1 MSLGDRLGIRVG
13 DRLGDRLRVFLAGS
27 PGVDGAEVVG
37 WRFELSEGQTVR
49 VGMRAG
55 RLGGPYDAPS
65 ASARLGGS
73 IELRWSDEQVTR
85 ASLRRDMLDDP
96 PNQLAAWR
104 TEAYPTGLIAPPAP
118 PTTCPAVQTFDPDVA
133 ALAGDR
139 PAGLVDAVLDVARA
153 LSERGIDAADVS
165 LTAGATARRVATS
178 GGFDAGWDET
188 AYGLELSAEE
198 LHGDGYARRRVPRD
212 EEIARL
218 VADAAATV
226 RALREADALP
236 SEPRGVLFT
245 PAALDALLARF
256 LGTNLDGRAV
266 LRGQSRFTPDD
277 VRSGLAVLRPDLDLI
292 VDTTLPFELATAPCS
307 GEGVP
312 AGRAALV
319 RGGRLATP
327 LLDRERAARLDLSPT
342 PTPRGR
348 PSLLLET
355 SEPELDVGTAL
366 RALGEGVV
374 VRSLLG
380 LHTQNARR
388 GDYALVV
395 PTAQVV
401 RGGRR
406 AGRASVRV
414 RGNLFA
420 LLAAPEARLV
430 RFPDS
435 TTPGLLAL
443 DRLGVMPA

>member
-1 MSLGDRLGIRVG
+1 MSLGDRLGNRVG
-13 DRLGDRLRVFLAGS
+13 DRLGDRLGSFLAGS
-27 PGVDGAEVVG
+27 PVVDGAGVVG
-37 WRFELSEGQTVR
+37 WRFELSEGQVAR

-55 RLGGPYDAPS
+55 RLGGPYEAPS
-65 ASARLGGS
+65 VSARLGGS
-73 IELRWSDEQVTR
+73 IELRWSDERVSR
-85 ASLRRDMLDDP
+85 ASLRRDMLDDL
-96 PNQLAAWR
+96 PNGLAGWR
-104 TEAYPTGLIAPPAP
+104 AEAYPTGLVAPPAP
-118 PTTCPAVQTFDPDVA
+118 PAMCPAVRTFDPDIA

-139 PAGLVDAVLDVARA
+139 PAGLVNVVLDVARA
-153 LSERGIDAADVS
+153 LGEGSIDAADVA

-178 GGFDAGWDET
+178 AGFDATWDET

-198 LHGDGYARRRVPRD
+198 LHGDGYARRRVPR
-212 EEIARL
+212 EEELARL
-218 VADAAATV
+218 VADVAATV
-226 RALREADALP
+226 RALRQEDALP

-245 PAALDALLARF
+245 PSALDALLARF

-266 LRGQSRFTPDD
+266 LRGQSRFSPDD

-312 AGRAALV
+312 AGPAALV

-327 LLDRERAARLDLSPT
+327 LLDRERAARLGLSPT
-342 PTPRGR
+342 PAPRGR

-355 SEPELDVGTAL
+355 SERELDVDAAL
-366 RALGEGVV
+366 QALGEGVV
-374 VRSLLG
+374 VRALLG

-388 GDYALVV
+388 GDYAVVV
-395 PTAQVV
+395 PIAQVV

-420 LLAAPEARLV
+420 LLAAPETRLV